1 MKTSCAWSRW
11 MVTTT
16 CALLLTACGTA
27 RSARMW
33 FPKFTGMDEVNP
45 QLYVEPAMSTEQRQD
60 VQQQIV
66 LGRAQAERFYGSI
79 TTTPYFVA
87 CMTDECDKRFG
98 SYGTRAAAFG
108 DVAIRLS
115 ANGLSAPLVALEW
128 SLVVLFHR
136 VGGWWNARKIPR
148 WFDEGVAVVVADE
161 PRHSEENWHEIQH
174 KGLPVPQL
182 SELVSFRHWG
192 SPSIDTARPWA
203 MVRATST
210 CSTPP
215 PATKCEAYWRA
226 RDRPQSRPCSRAL
239 VAARLSMRPTSRP
252 AAVSKAARGADRHE

>member
-1 MKTSCAWSRW
+1 

-27 RSARMW
+27 RSAWMW

-66 LGRAQAERFYGSI
+66 LGRAQVERFYGSI

-115 ANGLSAPLVALEW
+115 ANGLSAPLVAHEW
-128 SLVVLFHR
+128 SHVELFHR
-136 VGGWWNARKIPR
+136 VGGWWSARKIPR

-182 SELVSFRHWG
+182 SELVSFRQWG
-192 SPSIDTARPWA
+192 IAVNRYGETVGDVPSNLHVVYTAA
-203 MVRATST
+203 GHEVRGLLAGSGSTAVATVLESVSGGST
-210 CSTPP
+210 FD
-215 PATKCEAYWRA
+215 AAYVKAGRGIEGGA
-226 RDRPQSRPCSRAL
+226 RR
-239 VAARLSMRPTSRP
+239 
-252 AAVSKAARGADRHE
+252 